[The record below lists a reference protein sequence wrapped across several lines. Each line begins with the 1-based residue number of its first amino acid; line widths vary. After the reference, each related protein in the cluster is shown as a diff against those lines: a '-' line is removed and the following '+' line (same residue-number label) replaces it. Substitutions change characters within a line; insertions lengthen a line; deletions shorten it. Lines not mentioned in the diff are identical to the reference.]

1 LRSTVEDYQFGK
13 PAASSGG
20 AGHAEFGRPLV
31 DSVASGAPSGSF
43 LRQAV
48 VHSDAP
54 ALVRNIG
61 GDPHFGKF
69 GGPPGVSATIPPFQW
84 VLFTPRPRLFSSVYG
99 HPQFLPG
106 MSSGVFEVGESS
118 KGVGPEERVVVYR

>member
-1 LRSTVEDYQFGK
+1 
-13 PAASSGG
+13 
-20 AGHAEFGRPLV
+20 
-31 DSVASGAPSGSF
+31 
-43 LRQAV
+43 

-69 GGPPGVSATIPPFQW
+69 QW
-84 VLFTPRPRLFSSVYG
+84 VLFPPRPRPFSFVYRR
-99 HPQFLPG
+99 PQFLPG

-118 KGVGPEERVVVYR
+118 KEVGPKERVVVYR

>member
-1 LRSTVEDYQFGK
+1 
-13 PAASSGG
+13 
-20 AGHAEFGRPLV
+20 
-31 DSVASGAPSGSF
+31 
-43 LRQAV
+43 

-69 GGPPGVSATIPPFQW
+69 GGPPGVSATIPHFQW
-84 VLFTPRPRLFSSVYG
+84 VLFPPRPRPFSFVYRR
-99 HPQFLPG
+99 PQFLPG

-118 KGVGPEERVVVYR
+118 KEVGPKERVVVYR